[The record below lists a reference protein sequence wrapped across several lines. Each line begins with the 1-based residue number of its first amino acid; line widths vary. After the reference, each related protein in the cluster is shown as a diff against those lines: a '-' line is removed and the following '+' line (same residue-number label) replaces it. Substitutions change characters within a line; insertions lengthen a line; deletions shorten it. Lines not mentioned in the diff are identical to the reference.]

1 MDQSSLSA
9 LLSKY
14 TSSSIT
20 TSQPASQPQQQPAS
34 LPHIIGSSSH
44 LKEVLASQAVLELA
58 QSLDISTQ
66 TSQNLIKR
74 WKSTP
79 TLRYAF
85 KYLQVSQKTK
95 QGAMLKRRSEILKRH
110 QQKETEMGCR
120 SIIKRGRENDEQEER
135 DRYEMAKELLDFDL
149 VIINETSDLVQYQR
163 TKLSAYGVM
172 IGVLSDK
179 QVRDIVLVLLMVE
192 EQFDSL

>member
-1 MDQSSLSA
+1 
-9 LLSKY
+9 
-14 TSSSIT
+14 
-20 TSQPASQPQQQPAS
+20 
-34 LPHIIGSSSH
+34 
-44 LKEVLASQAVLELA
+44 
-58 QSLDISTQ
+58 
-66 TSQNLIKR
+66 
-74 WKSTP
+74 
-79 TLRYAF
+79 
-85 KYLQVSQKTK
+85 
-95 QGAMLKRRSEILKRH
+95 MLKRRSEILKRH